1 MARAGF
7 KECPV
12 CAEEIR
18 ENAKMCRFCGAALTD
33 EALPRIISLP
43 PPPSSRPPFPQK
55 KGRKAPV
62 VSTGSAEQED
72 AGSAEQ
78 EDAGSGGRENAG
90 SAEHENAV
98 SADASELRRI
108 LDAHFERLDPD
119 STKRQR
125 QKLEDFLRKSG
136 DEYRFASVL
145 FVDMTGYTAISES
158 LSTEEVKEL
167 LDAFYEVCSLAVEFH
182 NGFVVNFEGDACLAV
197 FGAPVAYDRD
207 AESGVRAALQIREQV
222 RLFSLVQGTPVR
234 VRQGIA
240 TGEILSSTTWKS
252 GQGRFDVLGP
262 SVNLAAR
269 IQSAASPDTILICPA
284 THELVAGVFRFRR
297 KRSRKFKNIGEPLTT
312 YEVLEEKPENVW
324 RRDFS
329 IPFVGR
335 EKELEKISEA
345 WEAFLSAG
353 ARGRGKTPGAD
364 GRGLAASGRGL
375 AAGGRGLALVGP
387 PGIGKSRLI
396 HEFLRRQGDSVRV
409 LHSDAAPHEAR
420 IPYGVWRGALSALW
434 KGKPDE
440 SPEKAQARFERFL
453 EERKL
458 EAKAMIGLRT
468 LLGFLG
474 AWSGIRALDPSV
486 LRRHILSDLFT
497 LLDRVAAKKPVV
509 LALDDL
515 QWADTS
521 SLELLAAL
529 VGSPGLERV
538 FFFLSHRTAFDF
550 TQPELASLP
559 KIKLHELGERDRND
573 LFRRLASVEDLA
585 PEVIATLSR
594 QASGNPLY
602 MVEVVRDL
610 LAKLSE
616 LDTPLE
622 GRELARKIEETIPT
636 SLKGILQSRID
647 LLDQRQKLVLQCGA
661 VLGQRFALHLIEL
674 FEIIRDGLLSK
685 LYSLKGLEFLEDIRT
700 PQDLEFIFK
709 HHLIREASYQSLLK
723 KQRQGFH
730 RLIGE
735 RMEEVFHSRLE
746 ELYPVLAWH
755 FDQGDDRERAIHYLH
770 LAGDRATAQAA
781 TTDALEFY
789 EGALKRLM
797 QGDSS
802 EADRARASA
811 ILKSKGRL
819 HRIAGQNALA
829 FESFEMGRRLLERAA
844 DGDAMAN
851 LAVET
856 GLTYIQTSEYAKAR
870 HELEVG
876 FENGAG
882 ESLRAMASNGL
893 GYCAWGEGD
902 YKEARRHYLTAL
914 ELAAASKNLGIEDDA
929 RNNLALLDWKEGK
942 LADALENLRISL
954 RLSQKT
960 GNRFG
965 TALTLMN
972 IGILEENMGRFRAA
986 RRHYGDA
993 LTLAEKIRYLQVQ
1006 AATRSNLGNLCLVEN
1021 RLAEAMEH
1029 NARSFEL
1036 AGQAGDARSEAIALE
1051 NLALGHIALMQY
1063 AEARECLRSARDL
1076 AKKIGDSERL
1086 LSLDL
1091 VEIEQLISELEGRSC
1106 AEPEGKNPAPE
1117 GGKPGAVVG
1126 PPSKAQW
1133 PEMLERL
1140 ASARAAL
1147 EPRGLLGELPRLLR
1161 LRVRALRG
1169 AGNEAEARVVLKEG
1183 LAVCAEQ
1190 QNHAEEL
1197 RLCRLEATTR

>member
-1 MARAGF
+1 MARNGF

-12 CAEEIR
+12 CAERIR
-18 ENAKMCRFCGAALTD
+18 EKAKMCRFCGAVLSD

-43 PPPSSRPPFPQK
+43 PRQAPPRQTPPRQTRGNRIPDDADQGRGQGRGEPERVPSARSERPSSAIIPVRESVPQPPFSQRKGRVPSAIVPVRESVPKSPFSRPPFPPK
-55 KGRKAPV
+55 KGKKTPV
-62 VSTGSAEQED
+62 SSTDSGEQESAEAADQENAASAEQENV
-72 AGSAEQ
+72 E
-78 EDAGSGGRENAG
+78 
-90 SAEHENAV
+90 
-98 SADASELRRI
+98 SADASGLRRM
-108 LDAHFERLDPD
+108 LDTHFERLDPD
-119 STKRQR
+119 STKKQR
-125 QKLEDFLRKSG
+125 RKLEDFLRKSG
-136 DEYRFASVL
+136 DEYRFASLL
-145 FVDMTGYTAISES
+145 FVDMTDHTAISES

-167 LDAFYEVCSLAVEFH
+167 LDAFYEVCSRAVEFH

-207 AESGVRAALQIREQV
+207 AESGVRAALQIQEQV
-222 RLFSLVQGTPVR
+222 RLFSLVQGTRVR

-240 TGEILSSTTWKS
+240 TDEILCSTTWKS
-252 GQGRFDVLGP
+252 GQGRFDVFGP

-269 IQSAASPDTILICPA
+269 IESAASPDTILICPA
-284 THELVAGVFRFRR
+284 THELVVGVFRFRR
-297 KRSRKFKNIGEPLTT
+297 KRSRKFKNIEDPLTT
-312 YEVLEEKPENVW
+312 YEVLEEEVENVW

-335 EKELEKISEA
+335 EKELEEISEA

-353 ARGRGKTPGAD
+353 ARGRSKTPSAR
-364 GRGLAASGRGL
+364 GRNKTRSAGGRGL
-375 AAGGRGLALVGP
+375 AAGGRGLVADGRGLAADRRGLVLVGP

-474 AWSGIRALDPSV
+474 AWSGIQALDPTV

-497 LLDRVAAKKPVV
+497 LLERVAAKKPLV

-538 FFFLSHRTAFDF
+538 FFFLSHRTAFDLV
-550 TQPELASLP
+550 QPELASLP
-559 KIKLHELGERDRND
+559 KIKLRELGERDRND

-585 PEVIATLSR
+585 PEVIETLSR

-602 MVEVVRDL
+602 VVEVVRGL

-622 GRELARKIEETIPT
+622 GRELARKIEETVPM

-647 LLDQRQKLVLQCGA
+647 LLDQRQKLVLQGGA
-661 VLGQRFALHLIEL
+661 VLGQRFAVQLIEL
-674 FEIIRDGLLSK
+674 FEVIRDGLLSK
-685 LYSLKGLEFLEDIRT
+685 LYSLKGLEFLEDLRT
-700 PQDLEFIFK
+700 PQDLEFFFQ

-735 RMEEVFHSRLE
+735 RMEEVFHSGLE

-811 ILKSKGRL
+811 IKCLLK
-819 HRIAGQNALA
+819 RIRGQILA
-829 FESFEMGRRLLERAA
+829 RVNSQAYDTRP
-844 DGDAMAN
+844 
-851 LAVET
+851 
-856 GLTYIQTSEYAKAR
+856 
-870 HELEVG
+870 
-876 FENGAG
+876 
-882 ESLRAMASNGL
+882 
-893 GYCAWGEGD
+893 
-902 YKEARRHYLTAL
+902 
-914 ELAAASKNLGIEDDA
+914 LAA
-929 RNNLALLDWKEGK
+929 
-942 LADALENLRISL
+942 
-954 RLSQKT
+954 
-960 GNRFG
+960 F
-965 TALTLMN
+965 
-972 IGILEENMGRFRAA
+972 
-986 RRHYGDA
+986 
-993 LTLAEKIRYLQVQ
+993 
-1006 AATRSNLGNLCLVEN
+1006 
-1021 RLAEAMEH
+1021 
-1029 NARSFEL
+1029 
-1036 AGQAGDARSEAIALE
+1036 
-1051 NLALGHIALMQY
+1051 
-1063 AEARECLRSARDL
+1063 
-1076 AKKIGDSERL
+1076 
-1086 LSLDL
+1086 
-1091 VEIEQLISELEGRSC
+1091 
-1106 AEPEGKNPAPE
+1106 
-1117 GGKPGAVVG
+1117 
-1126 PPSKAQW
+1126 
-1133 PEMLERL
+1133 
-1140 ASARAAL
+1140 
-1147 EPRGLLGELPRLLR
+1147 
-1161 LRVRALRG
+1161 
-1169 AGNEAEARVVLKEG
+1169 
-1183 LAVCAEQ
+1183 
-1190 QNHAEEL
+1190 
-1197 RLCRLEATTR
+1197 

>member
-1 MARAGF
+1 
-7 KECPV
+7 
-12 CAEEIR
+12 
-18 ENAKMCRFCGAALTD
+18 
-33 EALPRIISLP
+33 
-43 PPPSSRPPFPQK
+43 
-55 KGRKAPV
+55 
-62 VSTGSAEQED
+62 
-72 AGSAEQ
+72 
-78 EDAGSGGRENAG
+78 
-90 SAEHENAV
+90 
-98 SADASELRRI
+98 
-108 LDAHFERLDPD
+108 
-119 STKRQR
+119 
-125 QKLEDFLRKSG
+125 
-136 DEYRFASVL
+136 
-145 FVDMTGYTAISES
+145 
-158 LSTEEVKEL
+158 
-167 LDAFYEVCSLAVEFH
+167 
-182 NGFVVNFEGDACLAV
+182 
-197 FGAPVAYDRD
+197 
-207 AESGVRAALQIREQV
+207 
-222 RLFSLVQGTPVR
+222 
-234 VRQGIA
+234 
-240 TGEILSSTTWKS
+240 
-252 GQGRFDVLGP
+252 
-262 SVNLAAR
+262 
-269 IQSAASPDTILICPA
+269 
-284 THELVAGVFRFRR
+284 
-297 KRSRKFKNIGEPLTT
+297 
-312 YEVLEEKPENVW
+312 
-324 RRDFS
+324 
-329 IPFVGR
+329 
-335 EKELEKISEA
+335 
-345 WEAFLSAG
+345 
-353 ARGRGKTPGAD
+353 
-364 GRGLAASGRGL
+364 
-375 AAGGRGLALVGP
+375 
-387 PGIGKSRLI
+387 
-396 HEFLRRQGDSVRV
+396 
-409 LHSDAAPHEAR
+409 
-420 IPYGVWRGALSALW
+420 
-434 KGKPDE
+434 
-440 SPEKAQARFERFL
+440 
-453 EERKL
+453 
-458 EAKAMIGLRT
+458 
-468 LLGFLG
+468 
-474 AWSGIRALDPSV
+474 
-486 LRRHILSDLFT
+486 
-497 LLDRVAAKKPVV
+497 
-509 LALDDL
+509 
-515 QWADTS
+515 
-521 SLELLAAL
+521 
-529 VGSPGLERV
+529 
-538 FFFLSHRTAFDF
+538 
-550 TQPELASLP
+550 
-559 KIKLHELGERDRND
+559 
-573 LFRRLASVEDLA
+573 
-585 PEVIATLSR
+585 
-594 QASGNPLY
+594 
-602 MVEVVRDL
+602 
-610 LAKLSE
+610 
-616 LDTPLE
+616 
-622 GRELARKIEETIPT
+622 
-636 SLKGILQSRID
+636 LKGILQSRID

-661 VLGQRFALHLIEL
+661 VLGQRFAVQLIEL
-674 FEIIRDGLLSK
+674 FEVIRDGLLSK
-685 LYSLKGLEFLEDIRT
+685 LYSLKGLEFLEDVRT

-902 YKEARRHYLTAL
+902 YKEARRRYLTAL

-942 LADALENLRISL
+942 LADALENLRFSL

-993 LTLAEKIRYLQVQ
+993 LTLAEKIRYVQVQ

-1029 NARSFEL
+1029 NARSLDL

-1051 NLALGHIALMQY
+1051 NLALGHIGLTQY
-1063 AEARECLRSARDL
+1063 AEAGECLRSARNL

-1091 VEIEQLISELEGRSC
+1091 VETEQLISELEGRSC
-1106 AEPEGKNPAPE
+1106 AEPEGKNLAPE
-1117 GGKPGAVVG
+1117 DGKPGAVVG
-1126 PPSKAQW
+1126 PPSKAHW
-1133 PEMLERL
+1133 TEALERL

-1147 EPRGLLGELPRLLR
+1147 EPRGLLGELPRVLR

-1169 AGNEAEARVVLKEG
+1169 AGNEAEAREALREG

-1197 RLCRLEATTR
+1197 RLRRLEATTT